1 MGLIANPASARD
13 IRRLVADGAAI
24 TTNQKLNVLK
34 RLLSGLASG
43 GVDRVISMTDR
54 SGLSGGLA
62 ALASRSA
69 RSGIPPIEFLDLEV
83 TRTAADTTAAVEA
96 MVRCDVDVIVVLG
109 GDGTNRVVAASC
121 GDVPLASISTGTNN
135 AFPSTIEPTVIGLA
149 AALVAGGRIDR
160 SSVVRRSKV
169 LNVECDCS
177 EELAL
182 VDVAV
187 IDSDR
192 LASGAIW
199 EAASIRELF
208 LCFAEPQ
215 AIGLSSIGAHV
226 RPVCRQA
233 PGGLH
238 MTLGGPG
245 GQRVRV
251 PMGPGLVEDV
261 DVTSVVDLVPGRP
274 TPIAATSGVIAVDGE
289 RLFRI
294 QPDDP
299 PVVTLELDG
308 PLAIDIAQTMHLAAT
323 SGLLSTPNHTTPEGG
338 NYE

>member
-13 IRRLVADGAAI
+13 IRRLVADGSAI
-24 TTNQKLNVLK
+24 TTSQKLNVLR

-43 GVDRVISMTDR
+43 GVDHVISMTDG

-62 ALASRSA
+62 TLANRPA
-69 RSGIPPIEFLDLEV
+69 RSGVPVIEFLDLEV

-96 MVRCDVDVIVVLG
+96 MVSCDVEVIVVLG

-121 GDVPLASISTGTNN
+121 GDIPLASISTGTNN

-160 SSVVRRSKV
+160 SAVVQQSKV
-169 LNVECDCS
+169 LTVRCDS
-177 EELAL
+177 REELAL

-226 RPVCRQA
+226 RPVWRHA
-233 PGGLH
+233 PVGLHLTLGRPGGH
-238 MTLGGPG
+238 
-245 GQRVRV
+245 RVRA

-261 DVTSVVDLVPGRP
+261 DVTTVVDLVPGRP
-274 TPIAATSGVIAVDGE
+274 IRIGARSGVIAVDGE

-294 QPDDP
+294 RPDDP
-299 PVVTLELDG
+299 PIVTLRNDG
-308 PLAIDIAQTMHLAAT
+308 PRAIDIARTMHLAAT
-323 SGLLSTPNHTTPEGG
+323 SGLLSTPNLTTPEGG
-338 NYE
+338 SNE